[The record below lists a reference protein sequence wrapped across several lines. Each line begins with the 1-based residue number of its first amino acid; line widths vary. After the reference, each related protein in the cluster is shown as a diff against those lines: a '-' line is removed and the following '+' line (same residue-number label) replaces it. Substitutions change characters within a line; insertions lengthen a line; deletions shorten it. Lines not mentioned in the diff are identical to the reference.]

1 MSKSITTSINKLNVT
16 PYSYPFINP
25 FEPIKPVNITLNET
39 IDNDSPFSVS
49 INTTYVD
56 PVIAPYQNLNADP
69 KVRKRIVKYFYYKV
83 FDKWIYKELINLLSY
98 VNVKNKP
105 KLVSSLKNI
114 KSNSSKKD
122 SKATVKKKSKFLE
135 DKVMGKKGIT
145 VMYNIIRKYVNT
157 RKLQWINLINNHQ
170 TELVEYIGRQLD
182 KYLKS
187 KISKKF
193 TYEINDEYD
202 D

>member
-1 MSKSITTSINKLNVT
+1 MSKSITTSLNKLNIT

-25 FEPIKPVNITLNET
+25 FEPIKPVNITINQT
-39 IDNDSPFSVS
+39 VDNDSPVSVS
-49 INTTYVD
+49 YNTTYAD
-56 PVIAPYQNLNADP
+56 PVIAPYENLNADP
-69 KVRKRIVKYFYYKV
+69 KVRKRVVKFFYYKV

-98 VNVKNKP
+98 VNSKNKL

-114 KSNSSKKD
+114 KSNSSKKGNQ
-122 SKATVKKKSKFLE
+122 STAKKKSKFLE
-135 DKVMGKKGIT
+135 EKVFGKKGKK

-157 RKLQWINLINNHQ
+157 RKLQWINLITNHK
-170 TELVEYIGRQLD
+170 TDLVEYIGRQLD

-193 TYEINDEYD
+193 TYEIDDEYD